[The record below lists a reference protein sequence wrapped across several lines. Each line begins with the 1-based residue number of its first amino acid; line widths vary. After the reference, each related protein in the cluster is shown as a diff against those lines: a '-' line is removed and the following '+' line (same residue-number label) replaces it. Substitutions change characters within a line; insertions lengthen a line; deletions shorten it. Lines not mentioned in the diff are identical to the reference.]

1 MGGAPAVWCRVAT
14 EALVIGEGQNDG
26 SSRPSALAVVQGWSR
41 SREHREAA
49 LFLRARRRFKDALSQ
64 GQRGSGTSPVGG
76 LKGVVLDAESA
87 DGTA

>member
-1 MGGAPAVWCRVAT
+1 MN
-14 EALVIGEGQNDG
+14 E

-87 DGTA
+87 DGTAWPTGSVLSDGGSRPL